1 MCNLVVIIKEQ
12 LFIFIYSLLTLL
24 SVIEMGVVVVKIPDR
39 FKVDLSDLAK
49 GVEEFVKLRL
59 ARDLML
65 ERLDE
70 LLKNSELTEEEC
82 IELGKMIK
90 KGRFEKLR
98 EMGLV

>member
-1 MCNLVVIIKEQ
+1 MAELVI
-12 LFIFIYSLLTLL
+12 
-24 SVIEMGVVVVKIPDR
+24 KIPDR
-39 FKVDLSDLAK
+39 FKVDMSDLAK

-70 LLKNSELTEEEC
+70 LLKHSELTDEEC
-82 IELGKMIK
+82 IELGRMVK

-98 EMGLV
+98 KMGFV